1 MLLGEA
7 KDPKSGKRVGSK
19 VVFLRSAVGDED
31 AEILVY
37 IKFNRGDFG
46 DKILCYGF
54 ISIGDVINSVYPES

>member
-1 MLLGEA
+1 MYWQSIMLLGEG

-37 IKFNRGDFG
+37 IKFNRGDFQR
-46 DKILCYGF
+46 
-54 ISIGDVINSVYPES
+54 